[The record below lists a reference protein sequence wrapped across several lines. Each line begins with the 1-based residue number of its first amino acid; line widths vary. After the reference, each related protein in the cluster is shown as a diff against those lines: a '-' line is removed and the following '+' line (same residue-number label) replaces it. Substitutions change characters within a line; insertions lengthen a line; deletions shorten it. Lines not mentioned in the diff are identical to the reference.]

1 MVLYYNN
8 KSNAL
13 SDDAIIRRIGE
24 FIKNE
29 RLDQNMTQQILAER
43 AGINRVT
50 LSELESG
57 KRCQIIT
64 VIQVLRMLNRL
75 DVFDVF
81 KVEDKI
87 SPLIV
92 AEMQAKYVK
101 RSRASKQKQNPPHK
115 NSDW

>member
-1 MVLYYNN
+1 MDLYYN
-8 KSNAL
+8 KSLAL
-13 SDDAIIRRIGE
+13 SDDAIVRRIGE

-29 RLDQNMTQQILAER
+29 RLNQNMTQQSLAER

-64 VIQVLRMLNRL
+64 LIQILRMLKRL
-75 DVFDVF
+75 DVFDSF
-81 KVEDKI
+81 IMEDKI
-87 SPLIV
+87 SPLMV

-101 RSRASKQKQNPPHK
+101 RSRASKQKLNPPRK
-115 NSDW
+115 KSDW